1 MPSPAAGNLP
11 KPLKGPPRQSFA
23 PFCRFPSGASAKYR
37 GRAAHAREQPQA
49 EPAPVQFSLAHQRGA
64 QALPSPAA
72 GYLPKPLK
80 GSPRQGFAPSC
91 RFPSG
96 ASAKYRG
103 RAAHAREQPQ
113 AKPAPVQFSLAHQRG
128 AQALPSPAAG
138 YLPKPLKGPPRQS
151 FAPLAR
157 TAAGKACA
165 CSIQL
170 GTPKGGGTGKACA
183 PPFGVPAGN
192 RTRNLQRRR
201 LSLYPIAL
209 RTHMPPVRTFIIIAD
224 FSQKRK
230 GFFAHPQ
237 KKLYIM

>member
-1 MPSPAAGNLP
+1 M
-11 KPLKGPPRQSFA
+11 
-23 PFCRFPSGASAKYR
+23 
-37 GRAAHAREQPQA
+37 
-49 EPAPVQFSLAHQRGA
+49 
-64 QALPSPAA
+64 PSPAA

-80 GSPRQGFAPSC
+80 GLPRQSFAPFC

-138 YLPKPLKGPPRQS
+138 YLPKPLKGLPRQS
-151 FAPLAR
+151 FAPFCRFPSGASAKYRGRAAHAREQPQAKPAPVQFSLAHQR
-157 TAAGKACA
+157 GAQAKPV
-165 CSIQL
+165 L
-170 GTPKGGGTGKACA
+170 
-183 PPFGVPAGN
+183 PFGVPAGN

-230 GFFAHPQ
+230 GFFAHLQ